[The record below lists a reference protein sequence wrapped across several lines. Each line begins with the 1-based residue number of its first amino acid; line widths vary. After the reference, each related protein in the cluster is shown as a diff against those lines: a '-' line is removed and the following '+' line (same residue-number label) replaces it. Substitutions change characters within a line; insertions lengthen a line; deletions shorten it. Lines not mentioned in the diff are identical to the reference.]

1 MKIQIISKKSGG
13 QRGIPNIDLS
23 PLSQPK
29 SLDEYDVNIIDLS
42 AESLWVYEKYEF
54 TSIDDLNDICS
65 IQQVITNSTKASVII
80 VLPKNCTC
88 KFYYSSNFHRYNSGA
103 KLKDY
108 LSVFIGVVLRTLM
121 PTNVR
126 VGEVLFENTR
136 TYISGIEYEADFYL
150 NVLSGHRVL
159 TKSHLS
165 DKVTT
170 VALTDKLMVT
180 TLNVAS
186 TQDCVTNFVKAIFAP
201 KSAEEKPAWLSDVLF
216 YDDTLQNEII
226 REREAEVERAKLAIN
241 EAQEKLRSNDRYKSV
256 LYTNGDELVSVVFEM
271 LEKMLGCDL
280 SDFDDVRNEDF
291 LIRAEN
297 YTLIGE
303 IKGVT
308 SNVKNDHVGQ
318 IEHHYQRYMD
328 ELEDKGLTE
337 DVHQILIINPFRTKA
352 PTMRE
357 PVHEKQIALAER
369 NGCLIIETATLLK
382 MFEAFLE
389 NRLTSAQCVKLF
401 CERTG
406 ILTVTDIP
414 AERAGD
420 LECFV

>member
-1 MKIQIISKKSGG
+1 MNIQIIGKGWGG
-13 QRGIPNIDLS
+13 RANFKGIVQS

-29 SLDEYDVNIIDLS
+29 SLDEFDVNVIDLS
-42 AESLWVYEKYEF
+42 AEALWVYERSNF
-54 TSIDDLNDICS
+54 VTIDDIKDISS
-65 IQQVITNSTKASVII
+65 IQQMIGNSKKTSVII
-80 VLPKNCTC
+80 VLPKNHTC
-88 KFYYSSNFHRYNSGA
+88 KYDLSYSKYYSSG

-108 LSVFIGVVLRTLM
+108 LPVLNT
-121 PTNVR
+121 
-126 VGEVLFENTR
+126 EVLPKLIPSSLRIGDVFFENTR
-136 TYISGIEYEADFYL
+136 TYVSDIEYEADFYL
-150 NVLSGHRVL
+150 GVYAGHRII
-159 TKSHLS
+159 TKSKLS

-170 VALTDKLMVT
+170 VALTDKLFVT
-180 TLNVAS
+180 SLNIVS
-186 TQDCVTNFVKAIFAP
+186 SQNHVLNFVTAMLTP
-201 KSAEEKPAWLSDVLF
+201 KTIEKKPVWLSDVLF

-401 CERTG
+401 CEKTG

-414 AERAGD
+414 AESAGN

>member
-1 MKIQIISKKSGG
+1 MKIQIISKAGG
-13 QRGIPNIDLS
+13 GRRGFPNVDLS
-23 PLSQPK
+23 QLSQPK

-42 AESLWVYEKYEF
+42 AESLWVSDKYEF
-54 TSIDDLNDICS
+54 TSIDDINDICS
-65 IQQVITNSTKASVII
+65 IQQMITNSTKAYVII
-80 VLPKNCTC
+80 VLPKNCVC
-88 KFYYSSNFHRYNSGA
+88 KYNYSQHYHQYNSTV
-103 KLKDY
+103 KLKDS
-108 LSVFIGVVLRTLM
+108 LSVLNGKVLRNLI
-121 PTNVR
+121 PINVKAG
-126 VGEVLFENTR
+126 VVLFENTR
-136 TYISGIEYEADFYL
+136 TYISGVEYEADFYL
-150 NVLSGHRVL
+150 NVGTGHRAL

-170 VALTDKLMVT
+170 VALTDKLIVT
-180 TLNVAS
+180 TLNVVS
-186 TQDCVTNFVKAIFAP
+186 TQECVTNFVKALFAP
-201 KSAEEKPAWLSDVLF
+201 KAVEEKPAWLNDVLF

-226 REREAEVERAKLAIN
+226 REREAEVERAKLAIG
-241 EAQEKLRSNDRYKSV
+241 EAQAKLRSNDRFKSV

-357 PVHEKQIALAER
+357 PVHEKQIALARR
-369 NGCLIIETATLLK
+369 NGCLIIESATLLK

-401 CERTG
+401 CEKTG
-406 ILTVTDIP
+406 ILTITDIP
-414 AERAGD
+414 AECAGD